1 MYPRARRPTVP
12 FDPPGSTPLAKEDRT
27 MGKKI
32 LAAVILGLCAGV
44 YTIGFKYL
52 GDEHQGLMVFGSL
65 MVAASAGRRS
75 VRKGV

>member
-1 MYPRARRPTVP
+1 
-12 FDPPGSTPLAKEDRT
+12 

-32 LAAVILGLCAGV
+32 LAAVILGLCAGA
-44 YTIGFKYL
+44 YTVGFNYL

-75 VRKGV
+75 VRRGV